1 MKTQNHAPNRALN
14 RNGNEYP
21 KFKNGHKPDQIAN
34 KKNEKDIQEK
44 KKKPATA
51 KNREG
56 EIEIERRE
64 TKVAP
69 RAFFQHDRE
78 RRRVLGVLGVFYDK
92 FLYIRVILGLGC
104 KFGGRYI

>member
-1 MKTQNHAPNRALN
+1 MEMKTQNSKSEINLIKLLIRKT
-14 RNGNEYP
+14 RKIYR
-21 KFKNGHKPDQIAN
+21 
-34 KKNEKDIQEK
+34 K
-44 KKKPATA
+44 KKKKTATA

-78 RRRVLGVLGVFYDK
+78 RSRVLGVLGVFYDK
-92 FLYIRVILGLGC
+92 FLYIRVILGLEC

>member
-1 MKTQNHAPNRALN
+1 MKTQNHAPNIALN
-14 RNGNEYP
+14 RNGNENQNSKSEINLIKLLIRKTRKIYR
-21 KFKNGHKPDQIAN
+21 
-34 KKNEKDIQEK
+34 K
-44 KKKPATA
+44 KKTATA

-78 RRRVLGVLGVFYDK
+78 RSRVLGVLGVF
-92 FLYIRVILGLGC
+92 
-104 KFGGRYI
+104 